1 MQTFHIGRSIK
12 LMNTSPW
19 IFLAAALFAVAAVAP
34 TASAQIGVGVSV
46 TLAPPALPVY
56 TQPLCP
62 ADGYLWTP
70 GYWGYADDGGYY
82 WVEVSGSPS
91 AVTCPRP

>member
-1 MQTFHIGRSIK
+1 LILFPCWKYPGLLRWPGSRDNEMQTFHIGRSIK

-56 TQPLCP
+56 TQPLDARILGLC
-62 ADGYLWTP
+62 
-70 GYWGYADDGGYY
+70 
-82 WVEVSGSPS
+82 
-91 AVTCPRP
+91 R